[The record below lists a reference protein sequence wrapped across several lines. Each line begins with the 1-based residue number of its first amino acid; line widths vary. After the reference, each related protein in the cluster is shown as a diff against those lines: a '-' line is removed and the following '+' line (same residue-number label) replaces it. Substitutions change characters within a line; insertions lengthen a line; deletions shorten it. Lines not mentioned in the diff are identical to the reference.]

1 MAEVHVRKD
10 DLRRTRAVDGQTRRD
25 AVDAGE
31 VQLDVERFSLTANN
45 VTYGVFGD
53 ALKYWN
59 FFPTGDEGWGCVP
72 VWGFGRVVASGVAG
86 VEPGERFFGFFP
98 MVARHTLQAEPG
110 GGGFAAVDTHRRE
123 LPAVYNQYLRTPAD
137 APHPDIAVLLRPLFS
152 TAFLL
157 EEMLRREDAFGA
169 TTVLVSSASSKTA
182 LATAFLLARRRR
194 GPHAIGLTSPANAAW
209 TRSLGLYDGVATYD
223 EVEDVLA
230 GSETF
235 VYLDFSGDAAARR
248 RVHESAGERL
258 KHSAVIGATH
268 WKDTAAAGGGP
279 LPGPEP
285 TLFFAPTHVAAL
297 SEELGRV
304 ELAHR
309 IDQAWSAFADRAGSW
324 LDVEQGHGAN
334 AVQEVWRALVDG
346 TANPRT
352 GHVLRLLD

>member
-10 DLRRTRAVDGQTRRD
+10 DLRQTRAVDGQARRD

-31 VQLDVERFSLTANN
+31 VQLDVERFSLTTNN

-53 ALKYWN
+53 ALKYWE

-72 VWGFGRVVASGVAG
+72 VWGFGRVVASGIAG

-98 MVARHTLQAEPG
+98 MAARHTMKAEPG
-110 GGGFAAVDTHRRE
+110 GGGFAAVDAHRRE
-123 LPAVYNQYLRTPAD
+123 LPAVYNQYVRTPAD
-137 APHPDIAVLLRPLFS
+137 APHPDITVLLRPLFS

-157 EEMLRREDAFGA
+157 EEMLRRENAFGA
-169 TTVLVSSASSKTA
+169 QTVVVSSASSKTA
-182 LATAFLLARRRR
+182 LATAFLLARRQG

-209 TRSLGLYDGVATYD
+209 TGSLDLYDGVATYD
-223 EVEDVLA
+223 ELDGVVA
-230 GSETF
+230 GGGTF
-235 VYLDFSGDAAARR
+235 VYLDFSGDAATRR
-248 RVHESAGERL
+248 GVHEAAGDRL

-268 WKDTAAAGGGP
+268 WKDTAAGGGP

-285 TLFFAPTHVAAL
+285 TLFFAPTHMAAL
-297 SEELGRV
+297 SEELGRA
-304 ELAHR
+304 ELARR
-309 IDQAWSAFADRAGSW
+309 IDQAWSAFADRAESW

-334 AVQEVWRALVDG
+334 AVQDVWRALVDG

-352 GHVLRLLD
+352 GHVLGLLD